1 MIVSPDDVVVG
12 RGFHPLA
19 GYPHAEVFALM
30 EASGKVTCGRMAAC
44 GVLMEEGGVQADKLG
59 LTEEEEKTAREEGTK
74 VITSLFPEYLN
85 GGASMFADCAIGS
98 TAYVTLEPC
107 SHFGRTPPCCE
118 ALAAAGATKVVV
130 GQRDPNPKVDGGG
143 VKFLEERE
151 VGGVAVEVLDD
162 AGSREVA
169 KPFLERME
177 IAKKRNEGSGR
188 EMLTGKRKRELRAK
202 ANNLKSEGKMPEVNM
217 PSSLSPSFLAALDQM
232 LWENNL
238 VLVRNAG
245 EKKKDA
251 KEAGERIKDVLDDV
265 EVAQVV
271 GHTVL
276 LYRLG
281 EGEDNGD
288 VN

>member
-1 MIVSPDDVVVG
+1 MPELTTYLP
-12 RGFHPLA
+12 PLA
-19 GYPHAEVFALM
+19 LCPAL
-30 EASGKVTCGRMAAC
+30 
-44 GVLMEEGGVQADKLG
+44 
-59 LTEEEEKTAREEGTK
+59 TA
-74 VITSLFPEYLN
+74 
-85 GGASMFADCAIGS
+85 
-98 TAYVTLEPC
+98 
-107 SHFGRTPPCCE
+107 
-118 ALAAAGATKVVV
+118 
-130 GQRDPNPKVDGGG
+130 G